1 MSIAVFHL
9 FPPVTIYYSPFQ
21 LPFTIH
27 VLYIIGSRSRGRH
40 CCAEPFPLLY
50 YSPFTSHHSP
60 FTSHHSPFTSHHS
73 PFTIH
78 QSPFTFFPFWTA
90 LSLPAFAGDS
100 PYAGGVST
108 QGGFAKPPHEPVSA
122 KLAYSKLRT
131 LPPPQ
136 DFGRHRPTRT
146 ALQQNHIWT
155 PSGDFR

>member
-1 MSIAVFHL
+1 MRETPSCRTVSLALLFTIYHSPFTSHHL
-9 FPPVTIYYSPFQ
+9 PVTIHHLPVTSHHS
-21 LPFTIH
+21 PFTIH
-27 VLYIIGSRSRGRH
+27 HSPVTIH
-40 CCAEPFPLLY
+40 

-60 FTSHHSPFTSHHS
+60 VTIYQSPV
-73 PFTIH
+73 TIH
-78 QSPFTFFPFWTA
+78 QSHSFHFGQPALFPHSRETD
-90 LSLPAFAGDS
+90 LT
-100 PYAGGVST
+100 GGVST

-136 DFGRHRPTRT
+136 DFGHHRPTRT